1 MDPTA
6 VLLTQYVDEIAYL
19 NLTGQN
25 VLNNFLNNM
34 DVDVLL
40 ARLQFK
46 WQVYI
51 TCSFE
56 YVTASFV
63 TAIV

>member
-46 WQVYI
+46 RQVYI